1 MRLEKVKLEKLRV
14 VKIVL
19 TIVYVD
25 KIFKIFSRSYRM
37 QEINEKRRSIHSET
51 TSGAIFDWNKKGNYT
66 LVNSN

>member
-1 MRLEKVKLEKLRV
+1 M
-14 VKIVL
+14 
-19 TIVYVD
+19 YVD
-25 KIFKIFSRSYRM
+25 KIFTSRSYRM

>member
-19 TIVYVD
+19 TIMYVD
-25 KIFKIFSRSYRM
+25 KIFTSRSYRM

>member
-1 MRLEKVKLEKLRV
+1 MRLEKVKLEKLRG

-19 TIVYVD
+19 TIMYVD
-25 KIFKIFSRSYRM
+25 KIFTSRSYRM

>member
-19 TIVYVD
+19 TIMYVD
-25 KIFKIFSRSYRM
+25 KIFTSRSYRM

-51 TSGAIFDWNKKGNYT
+51 TSGAIFDWNKEGNYT